1 MSTANTEFDALL
13 EDLTTLQKAVKSPEP
28 KQDDEAKILAAA
40 KDEDDQDD
48 QDDNEDDDDDDDA
61 PDRAGDADDD
71 DARPISKAFA
81 VTLSDGS
88 SVAAL
93 DGTDALLALSTD
105 LAGLRAQADARNA
118 ATHQVL
124 SNAVTLLKSMSADLE
139 SLRRDQ
145 QRMVKQSRG
154 RQSVLHAPAAP
165 AAATDAP
172 DRDALLAK
180 AIQRLGPVEVAE
192 VNSYLNM
199 GEPVPAHLMKALTA

>member
-40 KDEDDQDD
+40 KDEDHQDG
-48 QDDNEDDDDDDDA
+48 QDDNKDDDDDDDA

-88 SVAAL
+88 SVEAL

-124 SNAVTLLKSMSADLE
+124 SNTVTLLKSMSADLE

-154 RQSVLHAPAAP
+154 HQSVLHAPAAP

>member
-71 DARPISKAFA
+71 DEDRPISKAFA

-88 SVAAL
+88 SV
-93 DGTDALLALSTD
+93 
-105 LAGLRAQADARNA
+105 
-118 ATHQVL
+118 
-124 SNAVTLLKSMSADLE
+124 
-139 SLRRDQ
+139 
-145 QRMVKQSRG
+145 
-154 RQSVLHAPAAP
+154 
-165 AAATDAP
+165 
-172 DRDALLAK
+172 
-180 AIQRLGPVEVAE
+180 
-192 VNSYLNM
+192 
-199 GEPVPAHLMKALTA
+199 